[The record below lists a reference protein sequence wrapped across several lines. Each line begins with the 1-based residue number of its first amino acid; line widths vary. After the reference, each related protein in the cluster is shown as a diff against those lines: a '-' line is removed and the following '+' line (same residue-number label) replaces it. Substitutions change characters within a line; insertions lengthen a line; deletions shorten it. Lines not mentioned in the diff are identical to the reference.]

1 MEQHPHIRSFARVS
15 GRGRL
20 SEAQRRA
27 LDSALPEWTWESDNW
42 QPDVVEIGFG
52 NGEALLGAA
61 SASPDRRFLG
71 IEVYG
76 PGVGYFL
83 ARAVPMR
90 LENVRIA
97 REDAILVLPRLS
109 EASVEEFRLWFPDPW
124 PKKRHH
130 KRRIVQPGFVALLT
144 DKLRLGGRLH
154 FATDVQD
161 YAEQMLEVLRGE
173 ARLRNV
179 AADGFSA
186 RPETRPL
193 TRFEQR
199 GLRLGH
205 SVFDL
210 LFDRVG

>member
-27 LDSALPEWTWESDNW
+27 LDTALPQWTWDSELW

-52 NGEALLGAA
+52 NGEALLSAA
-61 SASPDRRFLG
+61 SASPDLRFLG

-83 ARAVPMR
+83 ARAVPMA
-90 LENVRIA
+90 LQNVRLS
-97 REDAILVLPRLS
+97 RDDAILVLPKLRA
-109 EASVEEFRLWFPDPW
+109 ASVDEFRLWFPDPW

-130 KRRIVQPGFVALLT
+130 KRRIVQPAFVALLA
-144 DKLRLGGRLH
+144 DKLRVGGRLH

-161 YAEQMLEVLRGE
+161 YAEHMLEVLRGE
-173 ARLRNV
+173 ALLRNQSG
-179 AADGFSA
+179 DGYST

-193 TRFEQR
+193 TRFERR

-210 LFDRVG
+210 LFERTG